1 MSRHYRKH
9 IGVPTVHSAAPR
21 SHTIGANIIKNLSL
35 YIPRLKCSKMLA
47 PIVGLV
53 GDVGCTEGH

>member
-9 IGVPTVHSAAPR
+9 IGVSTVHTAAPR
-21 SHTIGANIIKNLSL
+21 SHTIGANFIKNLSL
-35 YIPRLKCSKMLA
+35 YIPRLKYSKMLA
-47 PIVGLV
+47 TIVGLI